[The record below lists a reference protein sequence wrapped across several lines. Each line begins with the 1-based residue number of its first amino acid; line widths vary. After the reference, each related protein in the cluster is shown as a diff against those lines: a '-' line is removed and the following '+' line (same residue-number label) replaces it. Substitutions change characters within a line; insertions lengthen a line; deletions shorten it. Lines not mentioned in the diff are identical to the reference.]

1 MSNILTDVP
10 SFSVVSAAGIGQG
23 THKRGLSE
31 LASDT
36 TGVTGLAGR
45 YATALF
51 ELAEEQDTLDQVAD
65 DVRTLAMLIDGNDEL
80 TRMVRSPV
88 ISRSAQG
95 AAMDAILTRAGA
107 SDLTRKFVGLTSSNR
122 RLFALM
128 DIINGYLMILAGRR
142 GELTADITSA
152 QPLNDKQTQDLLDV
166 LKRTVG
172 GNVSLSTKVDPDLL
186 GGLIVKIGSRMV
198 DSSLN
203 TKLQQLRLAMR
214 GVG

>member
-1 MSNILTDVP
+1 M
-10 SFSVVSAAGIGQG
+10 
-23 THKRGLSE
+23 
-31 LASDT
+31 ASDT

-45 YATALF
+45 YASALF
-51 ELAEEQDTLDQVAD
+51 ELAEEQNALDQVAD
-65 DVRTLAMLIDGNDEL
+65 DVRTLSALIDGNDEL

-95 AAMDAILTRAGA
+95 AALDTILTRAGA
-107 SDLTRKFVGLTSSNR
+107 NELTRKFVGLTSANR

-128 DIINGYLMILAGRR
+128 DIINGYLTILAGRR

-172 GNVSLSTKVDPDLL
+172 GNVSLNTKVDSNLL

>member
-1 MSNILTDVP
+1 M
-10 SFSVVSAAGIGQG
+10 
-23 THKRGLSE
+23 
-31 LASDT
+31 ASDT

-45 YATALF
+45 YASALF
-51 ELAEEQDTLDQVAD
+51 ELAEEQNALDQVAN
-65 DVRTLAMLIDGNDEL
+65 DVRALSALIDGNDEL
-80 TRMVRSPV
+80 PRLVRSPV

-95 AAMDAILTRAGA
+95 AALDTILTRAGA
-107 SDLTRKFVGLTSSNR
+107 NELTRKFVGLTSANR

-128 DIINGYLMILAGRR
+128 DIINGYLMILAERR
-142 GELTADITSA
+142 GELTADVTSA

-172 GNVSLSTKVDPDLL
+172 GNVRLNTKVDPNLL
-186 GGLIVKIGSRMV
+186 GGLIIKVGSRMV

>member
-166 LKRTVG
+166 LKQSVG
-172 GNVSLSTKVDPDLL
+172 GNVSLNTKVDPNLL

>member
-1 MSNILTDVP
+1 
-10 SFSVVSAAGIGQG
+10 
-23 THKRGLSE
+23 
-31 LASDT
+31 
-36 TGVTGLAGR
+36 
-45 YATALF
+45 
-51 ELAEEQDTLDQVAD
+51 
-65 DVRTLAMLIDGNDEL
+65 
-80 TRMVRSPV
+80 
-88 ISRSAQG
+88 
-95 AAMDAILTRAGA
+95 MDAILTRAGA

>member
-1 MSNILTDVP
+1 M
-10 SFSVVSAAGIGQG
+10 
-23 THKRGLSE
+23 
-31 LASDT
+31 DT
-36 TGVTGLAGR
+36 
-45 YATALF
+45 
-51 ELAEEQDTLDQVAD
+51 
-65 DVRTLAMLIDGNDEL
+65 
-80 TRMVRSPV
+80 
-88 ISRSAQG
+88 
-95 AAMDAILTRAGA
+95 ILTRAGA
-107 SDLTRKFVGLTSSNR
+107 SELTRKFVGLIAANR
-122 RLFALM
+122 RLFVLM

-172 GNVSLSTKVDPDLL
+172 GNVRLNTKVDPNLL
-186 GGLIVKIGSRMV
+186 GGLIIKVGSRMI

>member
-1 MSNILTDVP
+1 MFHRFP
-10 SFSVVSAAGIGQG
+10 AVSAAGIGQG
-23 THKRGLSE
+23 THIRGLSE

-51 ELAEEQDTLDQVAD
+51 ELAEEQNALDQVAE
-65 DVRTLAMLIDGNDEL
+65 DVRTLAALIGGNDEL

-95 AAMDAILTRAGA
+95 AAMDAILASAGA
-107 SDLTRKFVGLTSSNR
+107 SNLTRKFVGLTSANR
-122 RLFALM
+122 RLFVLM

-142 GELTADITSA
+142 GELTADVTSA
-152 QPLNDKQTQDLLDV
+152 QQLNDKQAQDLLDV
-166 LKRTVG
+166 LKRSVG
-172 GNVSLSTKVDPDLL
+172 GNVSLNTKVDPNLL